1 MNGPVMSHQ
10 KHSPDVEVRR
20 LHRSDQTDVRDHFL
34 RLDSKSRRAR
44 FCGTTSDRLIK
55 GYALKCFDRPS
66 IVCGAFIDGY
76 LRGLVELR
84 AVHNKLSE
92 TAEAAFSVE
101 RDWQSLG
108 IGDALFG
115 HMVAIAQNRGI
126 GSIQMMCLRDNNR
139 MRHLAKK
146 HHAMLD
152 YDQHTIAAVLR
163 PEWPTFASVAKE
175 VAGET
180 RGYSHQLFGRA

>member
-1 MNGPVMSHQ
+1 MNGPVMSHK
-10 KHSPDVEVRR
+10 KHSSNLDVRR
-20 LHRSDQTDVRDHFL
+20 LHSVDQVDICDHFL
-34 RLDSKSRRAR
+34 RLDDQSRRAR
-44 FCGTTSDRLIK
+44 FCGATSDWLIED
-55 GYALKCFDRPS
+55 YAHKCFDRQS
-66 IVCGAFIDGY
+66 IVCGAYIDSQ

-84 AVHNKLSE
+84 AVHKKLSK

-101 RDWQSLG
+101 RDWQNLG

-115 HMVAIAQNRGI
+115 HMLIIAQNRGI

-139 MRHLAKK
+139 MQHLAIK
-146 HHAMLD
+146 HHALLD

-163 PEWPTFASVAKE
+163 PDWPTMASLAKE

-180 RGYSHQLFGRA
+180 RGYAHHLFGRR